1 MLLRRVADGPA
12 CRADTARVRTAPAR
26 IVLASACALVA
37 GGATGCSGGSGT
49 SAPAPSMPTPIST
62 LASPS
67 PVTAAHPRL
76 QLRPVTSS
84 TEGVCSAPPLSGN
97 RAGRP
102 CGLDGRTN
110 YQLGAA
116 LGEVTV
122 ARATVEPNANLSIQL
137 DHRGAA
143 TLAAATAT
151 LIRRRLALL
160 LGGRVVVAS
169 LVLQRITGGQL
180 QLSPGTSGE
189 LDQIADALQARRL
202 LPSSPASTPA
212 TAPLASTPA
221 SAPPVGGG

>member
-1 MLLRRVADGPA
+1 MLLRRVADGRA

-37 GGATGCSGGSGT
+37 GGAAGCSRGSGT
-49 SAPAPSMPTPIST
+49 SAPAPSMPAPIST
-62 LASPS
+62 LVSPS
-67 PVTAAHPRL
+67 PVPAAHPRL

-84 TEGVCSAPPLSGN
+84 TEGLCSAPPLSGIG
-97 RAGRP
+97 AGRA

-116 LGEVTV
+116 LGDVTV
-122 ARATVEPNANLSIQL
+122 ARATVEPGAYLSIQL

-143 TLAAATAT
+143 TLAAVTAT

-160 LGGRVVVAS
+160 LDGRVVVAS
-169 LVLQRITGGQL
+169 LVLQRITGGRL

-189 LDQIADALQARRL
+189 LEQFAYALQARR
-202 LPSSPASTPA
+202 PSPSPPASTPA
-212 TAPLASTPA
+212 YMPPASTPA
-221 SAPPVGGG
+221 SAPPVGG